1 MSLQEQADKLR
12 QMGLFDEARDCY
24 DKYSLPYVSTYTLV
38 DTFSWILATATSSVD
53 WGSISSHLSKHLTK
67 DDGYTADEVLEVFY
81 PREFY
86 PEKYI

>member
-1 MSLQEQADKLR
+1 
-12 QMGLFDEARDCY
+12 MGLFDEARDCY

-38 DTFSWILATATSSVD
+38 DTFSWILATATYSVD

-86 PEKYI
+86 PERYI

>member
-1 MSLQEQADKLR
+1 
-12 QMGLFDEARDCY
+12 MGLFDEARDCY

-86 PEKYI
+86 PERYI